1 MQLASGRHQQVSG
14 QAGAPEERQRGAQRN
29 MNLPLLSVLPHGPP
43 PASLSRTQASLPG
56 VCARGD
62 NRTDPTTSS
71 SSASCQVSWQEG
83 PLPFHF
89 FRPFF
94 PPHLHSK
101 SPECICSMSRLQS
114 HACLSVSPA
123 GPVPH
128 PHMCLCPRSRS
139 MKVFSPLGMAHS
151 LLLGTMGNF
160 FHLPGMAP

>member
-1 MQLASGRHQQVSG
+1 
-14 QAGAPEERQRGAQRN
+14 
-29 MNLPLLSVLPHGPP
+29 MNLPLLSVLPHSPP
-43 PASLSRTQASLPG
+43 PASLSLTQASLPG

-89 FRPFF
+89 FRTFF

-114 HACLSVSPA
+114 HACLSVSPTGSCPPSPHVPLPKEQVHEGFLSPGYGSFSA
-123 GPVPH
+123 TWHNGQFLPSPRHGPLEVKGRQP
-128 PHMCLCPRSRS
+128 
-139 MKVFSPLGMAHS
+139 
-151 LLLGTMGNF
+151 
-160 FHLPGMAP
+160 